1 MSVFNHSL
9 SFSFCY
15 QSVNAVTATEET
27 NLIVPTATGEA
38 KPILNRT
45 KTVITI
51 EIDIMMTWDREI
63 VGGHEDTTAVLGTDR
78 VTEDTTM
85 ALGTDRVTAGTV
97 GTMTDRG
104 EETLD
109 LLTAG
114 GMIASESVTEEK
126 DSAVDGITAIETG
139 MEKGERRNHRHLYYR
154 LKLY

>member
-1 MSVFNHSL
+1 
-9 SFSFCY
+9 
-15 QSVNAVTATEET
+15 VNAVTATEET